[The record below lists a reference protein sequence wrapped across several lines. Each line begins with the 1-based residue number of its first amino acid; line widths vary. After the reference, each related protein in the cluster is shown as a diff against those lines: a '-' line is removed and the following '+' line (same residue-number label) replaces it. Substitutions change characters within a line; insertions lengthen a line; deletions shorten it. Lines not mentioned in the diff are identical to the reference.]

1 MARLPRNTDPTYI
14 RHISIRTEGA
24 SLLLLP
30 EAQLNQIVGG
40 VIARYQELFSV
51 VVYAYTVLSNHIHLL
66 VLAPLQNL
74 WRFEQAVNREI
85 AKRIN
90 RLRNTRGHFWE
101 RRYDEQMVA
110 AEGDVLE
117 AFLYTVCNA
126 VSHGL
131 VEHPALWPGLNC
143 YAHVLDEKD
152 RVYVFNDYTAF
163 SRACAR
169 AKHTGE
175 QVSIKDFQTKHRLHI
190 TPLPEFKHLSSE
202 ERRAV
207 LAKLIQRRVV
217 RLKKERR
224 AQGLGFLGRE
234 KILRQ
239 RFTAVPRSVKRAP
252 RPICYTKSW
261 EAKKRFMGWFMPW
274 LESYREASR
283 RFRSGEFLVQ
293 FPEHCIRP
301 PLHYSLHAA

>member
-1 MARLPRNTDPTYI
+1 MARLPRNTDPNYI

-24 SLLLLP
+24 SLLLVP
-30 EAQLNQIVGG
+30 DAQVNQIVGG

-51 VVYAYTVLSNHIHLL
+51 VIYAYTITSNHIHLL
-66 VLAPLQNL
+66 VLAPLGNL
-74 WRFEQAVNREI
+74 WRFEQAVNREL

-110 AEGDVLE
+110 GEGDALE
-117 AFLYTVCNA
+117 AFLYTVCNS

-152 RVYVFNDYTAF
+152 RIYAFTDYTAF
-163 SRACAR
+163 RKACTR

-175 QVSIKDFQTKHRLHI
+175 RVSIRDFQTQHTLRI
-190 TPLPEFKHLSSE
+190 TPLPEFKHLSAE
-202 ERRAV
+202 ERRAA
-207 LAKLIQRRVV
+207 LLKLIQQRVA
-217 RLKKERR
+217 RIKKERK

-239 RFTAVPRSVKRAP
+239 RHTAVPRSVKRAP
-252 RPICYTKSW
+252 RPICYTKSR
-261 EAKKRFMGWFMPW
+261 EAKKRFMEWFFAW
-274 LESYREASR
+274 LESYRQASK
-283 RFRSGEFLVQ
+283 RFRAGEFLVQ
-293 FPEHCIRP
+293 FPKHCLRP
-301 PLHYSLHAA
+301 PLHYSLQTA